1 MLRRSLIFLLLLVAL
16 RPGVAAPAAVS
27 GPPVLSEAARW
38 LQSYLRIDT
47 TNPPGNE
54 GKAADFLADIL
65 RREGIAPRLLTSPA
79 GRVSLWARISSPAS
93 GGRAVVLLHHMDVVA
108 AGPGWTVEPF
118 AGRIRKGRLWGRGA
132 VDDKSLGIAMLAA
145 FLDLKRRAAPLAR
158 DVVFLAVADEES
170 GGGEGSEWLLA
181 HLPELFA
188 GAEAVIGEGG
198 RNQVVNGRTLWWGV
212 EVAQKR
218 PLWIEVEASGRGGHG
233 SALNPES
240 ANHQLV
246 AGLARLLALPPRWR
260 VTPPVRSFLAGLAPL
275 HNRHWQPMLTHPDQ
289 EITETGPRGFLLP
302 GMASL
307 FLDTVQVTVLDGG
320 SRINVIPDR
329 ARALVDIRLLPD
341 SDGVA
346 FLAGVRKALGKSL
359 AVKVLVTSPPAPSSP
374 TAGRVYEA
382 VSRVLKAEAPV
393 VPAFISG
400 FTDSRFFRQRGIPAY
415 GLSPFAGEGEDMAGI
430 HGPDERISL
439 AELDRG
445 VRRMQRIL
453 AAYAAPGGK

>member
-170 GGGEGSEWLLA
+170 G
-181 HLPELFA
+181 
-188 GAEAVIGEGG
+188 
-198 RNQVVNGRTLWWGV
+198 
-212 EVAQKR
+212 
-218 PLWIEVEASGRGGHG
+218 
-233 SALNPES
+233 
-240 ANHQLV
+240 
-246 AGLARLLALPPRWR
+246 
-260 VTPPVRSFLAGLAPL
+260 
-275 HNRHWQPMLTHPDQ
+275 
-289 EITETGPRGFLLP
+289 
-302 GMASL
+302 
-307 FLDTVQVTVLDGG
+307 
-320 SRINVIPDR
+320 
-329 ARALVDIRLLPD
+329 
-341 SDGVA
+341 
-346 FLAGVRKALGKSL
+346 
-359 AVKVLVTSPPAPSSP
+359 
-374 TAGRVYEA
+374 
-382 VSRVLKAEAPV
+382 
-393 VPAFISG
+393 
-400 FTDSRFFRQRGIPAY
+400 
-415 GLSPFAGEGEDMAGI
+415 
-430 HGPDERISL
+430 
-439 AELDRG
+439 
-445 VRRMQRIL
+445 
-453 AAYAAPGGK
+453 